1 MPGVRAPADP
11 TAQEEAIMSAIS
23 TTPGQTQQLTM
34 LLTALRSRSSAAAAN
49 GAVRSAAAAALE
61 RLRWAYEAAAID
73 AEDVVTQAEEALS
86 LG

>member
-1 MPGVRAPADP
+1 
-11 TAQEEAIMSAIS
+11 MSAIS

-34 LLTALRSRSSAAAAN
+34 LLTALRCREAAAN

-73 AEDVVTQAEEALS
+73 AEDFVTQAEEALS